1 MRIIRRGMCCVALL
15 SSALALSG
23 CSTNP
28 STGREQLLL
37 VSEDEVGTMGMQA
50 APELIK
56 EYGGQIQSR
65 AIRDY
70 VNEVGAKLAR
80 HVEPEYKDIKW
91 EYFVLDSDVINA
103 FALPPGKVF
112 MSRGLMAKL
121 GSEAELA
128 AVLGHEMGHIT
139 ARHVSERL
147 SQAML
152 VQGVAE
158 GASAA
163 VSGTEG
169 AVGQLVPLVVGFG
182 GQGYLLK
189 FSRDQESEA
198 DSQGLK
204 YMTKAGYDPRASLKV
219 MQVLMG
225 DDEGGRPPEF
235 FSTHPDPERRY
246 NDLQNL
252 IQSHYQQPINNRE
265 FQTFAQRYR
274 QRALNPLR
282 PNAGR

>member
-1 MRIIRRGMCCVALL
+1 MRNFFCCVAVL
-15 SSALALSG
+15 SSALAFTG
-23 CSTNP
+23 CTTNP

-37 VSEDEVGTMGMQA
+37 VSEDQVSAMGMEA
-50 APELIK
+50 TPALIK

-65 AIRDY
+65 AVREY

-80 HVEPEYKDIKW
+80 HVEPEYEEIKW
-91 EYFVLDSDVINA
+91 EFYVLDSDVINA

-112 MSRGLMAKL
+112 MSRGLMQQL
-121 GSEAELA
+121 NSEAELA

-152 VQGVAE
+152 VQGIAE
-158 GASAA
+158 TASAA
-163 VSGTEG
+163 VSGSEG
-169 AVGQLVPLVVGFG
+169 GASQLVPLVVGFG

-189 FSRDQESEA
+189 FGRDQESEA

-204 YMTKAGYDPRASLKV
+204 YMVKAGYDPRAAMNV
-219 MQVLMG
+219 MRVLMQA
-225 DDEGGRPPEF
+225 DEGGRPPELL
-235 FSTHPDPERRY
+235 STHPNPERRF
-246 NDLQNL
+246 NDIRNL
-252 IQSHYQQPINNRE
+252 IQSQYPHTQNNPE

-274 QRALNPLR
+274 QRALNQLR
-282 PNAGR
+282 